1 MFVDFGLM
9 SICIDIKRAILIYIQ
24 NIYVFRVSMTN
35 KELHTILGLGII
47 FALRM
52 LGVFMVLPVLTIHV
66 TSLAGVNGHLIGIA
80 IGIYGLM
87 QIIFQLPFGLM
98 SDRIGRKPVIVGGLI
113 LFALGSEIAA
123 VTNNIWGLIVGRALQ
138 GSGAISSSLIALL
151 LESVREQHHIK
162 AMASV
167 GISFGITF
175 AISMICGPIITDM
188 FGLHGLFHTIAILA
202 ILAIVFTYVVITP
215 ISFYPTKNNENLFVT
230 VNKIKKIFAHSQ
242 LIKLNFSIFCVH
254 TILILNFIALPK
266 AIINLGFPL
275 GAHWK
280 IYTIIMVMS
289 AITVCVC
296 LMCSEGKN
304 YTRKILIICMN
315 ILFISELIMLTNMC
329 HYRMFLCG
337 MQLFFIAFNLIE
349 AILPTLINKESPKKY
364 KGTTVSIY
372 SIGQFLGVGFGG
384 ILGGF
389 LLEIKGIWLVFF
401 FALIVSTLCII
412 MSHMLR

>member
-1 MFVDFGLM
+1 
-9 SICIDIKRAILIYIQ
+9 
-24 NIYVFRVSMTN
+24 MTN

-52 LGVFMVLPVLTIHV
+52 SGVFMVLPVLTIHV
-66 TSLAGVNGHLIGIA
+66 SALTGANGYLIGVA

-98 SDRIGRKPVIVGGLI
+98 SDKIGRKPVIIGGLV

-151 LESVREQHHIK
+151 LESVQERHHIK
-162 AMASV
+162 AMAAV

-175 AISMICGPIITDM
+175 ATSMIFGPIITDM
-188 FGLHGLFHTIAILA
+188 FGLHGLFHIITILA
-202 ILAIVFTYVVITP
+202 ILAIIFTYIIITP
-215 ISFYPTKNNENLFVT
+215 ISFCPIKNDENLFVMFD
-230 VNKIKKIFAHSQ
+230 KIKKIFTHSQ

-280 IYTIIMVMS
+280 IYSIVMITS
-289 AITVCVC
+289 ALTV
-296 LMCSEGKN
+296 LMCVICCEGKN
-304 YTRKILIICMN
+304 YTGKILIICMS
-315 ILFISELIMLTNMC
+315 ILFLSELIMLTNIC
-329 HYRMFLCG
+329 HYRMFFLG

-364 KGTTVSIY
+364 KGTTISIY
-372 SIGQFLGVGFGG
+372 SVGQFLGVGCGG

-389 LLEIKGIWLVFF
+389 LLEIKGIWLILFS
-401 FALIVSTLCII
+401 ALIISILCIV
-412 MSHMLR
+412 MSYILR